1 MKEVEVKSKRYI
13 VFADRD
19 GRNAALV
26 EFEWPEE
33 AASTNPDGLYPI
45 GIVYDHPH
53 DVYGDREHANIVGK
67 PISGNPEISDLV
79 GKVLTLADAMF
90 GDKEQRE
97 ALKSLLKQT
106 LYGYANDGEERV
118 AQTYVVAKR
127 QLK

>member
-19 GRNAALV
+19 GRKAALV

-33 AASTNPDGLYPI
+33 DMAIDGLYPI
-45 GIVYDHPH
+45 GIVYDHPS
-53 DVYGDREHANIVGK
+53 DVYGDREHANVVGK

-106 LYGYANDGEERV
+106 LYGYSNDGEERV
-118 AQTYVVAKR
+118 RQTYQVAKR